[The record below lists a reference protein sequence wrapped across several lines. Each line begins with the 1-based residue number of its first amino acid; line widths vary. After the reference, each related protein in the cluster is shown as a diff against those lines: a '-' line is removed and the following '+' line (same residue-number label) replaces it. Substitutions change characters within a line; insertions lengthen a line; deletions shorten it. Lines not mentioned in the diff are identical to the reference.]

1 MTMIEALREISQSER
16 SIWARPKSW
25 RGTGMALCFDRPHY
39 WKLVPTP
46 RGGQTASL
54 PAPED
59 LFGEW
64 EVVDP
69 GVVNTEL
76 REFDVMIP

>member
-1 MTMIEALREISQSER
+1 MNVIEALREISRPDQQMR
-16 SIWARPKSW
+16 WAWARPVSW
-25 RGTGMALCFDRPHY
+25 RGTGMALCFEPPHH
-39 WKLVPTP
+39 WKLVPTLH
-46 RGGQTASL
+46 GGQTASL

-69 GVVNTEL
+69 GAVN
-76 REFDVMIP
+76 REWSRT